1 MARGVTAAG
10 HPVSAKAGA
19 DAFRAG
25 GNAVDAAVAAMLT
38 SFVAEPLLTGLGA
51 GGLMTIAEPDGRVVC
66 LDFFVETPGRGADPS
81 TRAELLP
88 WEVDFGDAS
97 QVFNAGPASAGTPGT
112 VAGIAH
118 ASANYGRLDLAQ
130 LTAPAA
136 ALARQ
141 GVALNDQQAYVVWLL
156 DGIIRST
163 PECAAI
169 FTRGG
174 ELLTAGDTVRQP
186 EMADAFDL
194 LGSEGAAPFYTGHIA
209 GVIAEWLAERGG
221 LITAEDL
228 AAYEVVEREP
238 VRVDYRGLSF
248 VATPPPS
255 AGGTLVALTLG
266 RLDQGNGAPT
276 PEQLVAAM
284 RETQEARTVEFLDG
298 LAEPG
303 FADRFLGARLGSTT
317 HISTID
323 EDGLACSVTCSNG
336 SSSGVVVPGTGI
348 HLNNMLGEQ
357 DLNPHG
363 FHMHPVG
370 RRLPSMMCPAV
381 VLRDGR
387 PWCAIGSAGSNRIRS
402 AIVQTIVAAIDHGMP
417 LQGAVEAP
425 RLHWEDGVVYSEPG
439 VDLEGLEGS
448 DAFAEFRGP
457 NLFFGGV
464 QAAAL
469 QWDGSFDAGGDPRRG
484 GAVAWA

>member
-1 MARGVTAAG
+1 MARGVTSAG
-10 HPVSAKAGA
+10 HPVSAQAGA
-19 DAFRAG
+19 DALRAG
-25 GNAVDAAVAAMLT
+25 GNAVDAAIAAMLT

-51 GGLMTIAEPDGRVVC
+51 GGLMTVAEPDGRVIC
-66 LDFFVETPGRGADPS
+66 LDFFVESPGRGADPAR
-81 TRAELLP
+81 RAELLP
-88 WEVDFGDAS
+88 WEVDFGDAT
-97 QVFNAGPASAGTPGT
+97 QVFNAGPASSGTPGT
-112 VAGIAH
+112 IAGIAH
-118 ASANYGRLDLAQ
+118 ASQRFGRLPLAD

-136 ALARQ
+136 VLARR
-141 GVALNDQQAYVVWLL
+141 GVPLNSQQAYVVWLL
-156 DGIIRST
+156 DGIVRST
-163 PECAAI
+163 PECAEI
-169 FTRGG
+169 FTRDG
-174 ELLTAGDTVRQP
+174 ELLGEGDVVTQP

-194 LGSEGAAPFYTGHIA
+194 LGSEGAAPFYRGDVADRVA
-209 GVIAEWLAERGG
+209 GWLAERGG

-238 VRVDYRGLSF
+238 VSVGYRGLEF

-255 AGGTLVALTLG
+255 AGGTLIALTLG
-266 RLDQGNGAPT
+266 RLDRSGGAPDAKR
-276 PEQLVAAM
+276 LVAAM
-284 RETQEARTVEFLDG
+284 RETQDARTVDFLDG

-336 SSSGVVVPGTGI
+336 SSSGVVIPGTGI
-348 HLNNMLGEQ
+348 HLNNMMGEQ

-381 VLRDGR
+381 LLRDGR

-402 AIVQTIVAAIDHGMP
+402 AIVQTIIAAIDRGLP
-417 LQGAVEAP
+417 LQQAVEAP
-425 RLHWEDGVVYSEPG
+425 RLHWEDGVVYVEPG
-439 VDLEGLEGS
+439 VDLDGLEGG
-448 DAFAEFRGP
+448 DAIAEFRGP

-469 QWDGSFDAGGDPRRG
+469 GGDGEFDAGGDPRRG